1 MKRRV
6 IRLGL
11 SLLVIILA
19 SCTETKSERELNKA
33 GEEVRDAQ
41 EELDQAQREYAEEVE
56 EYRQSMQTDIDNNK
70 LEIARLRERR
80 INDRADVIRK
90 RNERIDELQRRNEE
104 MEARIREY
112 KSNSREN
119 WQEFKRE
126 FNNDM
131 DELGKAFRDLGK
143 DNVK

>member
-1 MKRRV
+1 MKRRI

-19 SCTETKSERELNKA
+19 SCTDTKSEKVNKA
-33 GEEVRDAQ
+33 AEEVQDAQ
-41 EELDQAQREYAEEVE
+41 EELDQAQQEYEEEVE
-56 EYRQSMQTDIDNNK
+56 NYRQSMQADIEANK
-70 LEIARLRERR
+70 LEIARLREQK
-80 INDRADVIRK
+80 IDARADAIRE
-90 RNERIDELQRRNEE
+90 RNERIDALQKRNEE
-104 MEARIREY
+104 MEARIKAY
-112 KSNSREN
+112 KIRTREN

-131 DELGKAFRDLGK
+131 DELGRAFKDLGK

>member
-1 MKRRV
+1 MKRRI

-19 SCTETKSERELNKA
+19 SCTETKSEKVNEA
-33 GEEVRDAQ
+33 AEDVRDAQ

-56 EYRQSMQTDIDNNK
+56 NYRQSMQTDIDNNK
-70 LEIARLRERR
+70 QEIARLRERR
-80 INDRADVIRK
+80 INDRAEVIRR

-104 MEARIREY
+104 MEARIRDY
-112 KSNSREN
+112 KSNNREN

>member
-90 RNERIDELQRRNEE
+90 RNERIDELQRRYVHPRADSFFWNKNTYQLQANRVPICFGEE
-104 MEARIREY
+104 EIV
-112 KSNSREN
+112 
-119 WQEFKRE
+119 FTI
-126 FNNDM
+126 
-131 DELGKAFRDLGK
+131 
-143 DNVK
+143 